1 MRRALT
7 PAALLF
13 AVIATAGPAL
23 ADPTLGAYRSEGT
36 HSSLGA
42 FTGEV
47 TLSRGTA
54 GVYSLIGRERFSGG
68 RELTWTGTGRLA
80 GNQLNV
86 TITYE
91 TPGLAGA
98 IDGNRVRRQ
107 ARGSYQ
113 VGPDGK
119 LVRGSWRAATSP
131 RHRVRE
137 TLTLGATPTTPTT
150 PTTPP
155 TTPATATIDLQALK
169 DGQPIPESAEES
181 EGAVVAANIDDDDN
195 DGGTGA
201 DGQNKIVR
209 DADDTNGTSNEN
221 DLIEVRV
228 GAPSGAPT
236 GATVRVVHGA
246 GIAVYRSKNRTGQL
260 ASGSD
265 LPAGVTSLFVEGRAA
280 TTPGRGESL
289 AVEVVANGQVV
300 GRDAVTVH
308 VAGSSFL
315 LVGHGCTGSWYV
327 NGQCRE
333 RAIDRRT
340 NPTLVKGKTADGTPA
355 YWAVYVWETEK
366 EAKIAL
372 STPGAV
378 ISYDGHSNFG
388 MGFAF
393 DTGFSKLSQFMNIAD
408 PQIPVNWI
416 YLREHQ
422 SHPSL
427 LFTEAEYADDASTSA
442 KFDPVASSTQV
453 PTSRGPMRKSR
464 WPLSGG
470 DGQRF
475 PLVRGDGDRWHD
487 HHYGEGENIRLVV
500 KAGSRDMPEKRWA
513 KLFLNS
519 CYSGGYYYDSFGG
532 HGTLFIT
539 TDESSATQTSGLFM
553 FGYIDGKTDD
563 AVLAEINAIQDINS
577 YRDFGAP

>member
-1 MRRALT
+1 MRRAHA
-7 PAALLF
+7 PAVLLLGLL
-13 AVIATAGPAL
+13 ATASPAL
-23 ADPTLGAYRSEGT
+23 ADPTLGTYRSEGT
-36 HSSLGA
+36 HSTLGA

-47 TLSRGTA
+47 TLERGVA
-54 GVYSLIGRERFSGG
+54 GAYALRGRERFSGG
-68 RELTWTGTGRLA
+68 RELTWTGSGRLS

-98 IDGNRVRRQ
+98 LDPNHARRQ
-107 ARGSYQ
+107 ARGTYM
-113 VGPDGK
+113 VGQDGR
-119 LVRGSWRAATSP
+119 LVRGSWRASKSP

-137 TLTLGATPTTPTT
+137 TLRLGAATPTPTD

-155 TTPATATIDLQALK
+155 GASATIDLQALR
-169 DGQPIPESAEES
+169 DGQPIPESAEET
-181 EGAVVAANIDDDDN
+181 EGAVVAANIDDDDH
-195 DGGTGA
+195 DGGSGA
-201 DGQNKIVR
+201 DGQNRIVG
-209 DADDTNGTSNEN
+209 DANDPDGTANEDD
-221 DLIEVRV
+221 LLEVRV
-228 GAPSGAPT
+228 GAPTGAPAN
-236 GATVRVVHGA
+236 ATVRVVHGA
-246 GIAVYRSKNRTGQL
+246 GIAVWRGKTRTGRV
-260 ASGSD
+260 ASGAD
-265 LPAGVTSLFVEGRAA
+265 LPSGATTLFVEGLAA

-289 AVEVVANGQVV
+289 AVEVVANGQVI

-308 VAGSSFL
+308 VAGSAFL
-315 LVGHGCTGSWYV
+315 LIGHGCTGSWYV

-333 RAIDRRT
+333 RALDRRT
-340 NPTLVKGKTADGTPA
+340 NPTLVKGKAADGTPA
-355 YWAVYVWETEK
+355 YWAVYVWESEK

-393 DTGFSKLSQFMNIAD
+393 DTGFSKLSEFMNIAD

-416 YLREHQ
+416 YMREHQ
-422 SHPSL
+422 SHPRL
-427 LFTEAEYADDASTSA
+427 LFSEAEYADDASTQA
-442 KFDPVASSTQV
+442 KFDPIGASAQV

-475 PLVRGDGDRWHD
+475 PLTRGDGDRWHD
-487 HHYGEGENIRLVV
+487 HHYGEGENIRIVV

-532 HGTLFIT
+532 HGTLFFT
-539 TDESSATQTSGLFM
+539 TDESSSTQSSGAFM
-553 FGYIDGKTDD
+553 FGFIDGKSDD
-563 AVLAEINAIQDINS
+563 AVLAEINTFEDINS